1 MTPTRISKIARLP
14 HPIREQLNHRL
25 QNGELGRTI
34 LPWINSLPETKRIT
48 AELFGGALITHQNLS
63 DWRRTGYQDW
73 LLQQQRLQWFET
85 LTEQEK
91 EINQHDNSTDTFE
104 AMSNYFIFELGQAIT
119 TLREIKNSTDRLN
132 RLETLTREFARLQNA
147 FNWSR
152 RVQLEFAKHNDSGT
166 GVPPVS
172 PELHEPAETIVET
185 EEIPAPETAPHLGAP
200 ASRRQS
206 AAGILPAEKHLD
218 PSALQDA
225 PRTLEAENLRASV
238 PDCGSPLPLSDVNF
252 STPKPVNS
260 QTQTR
265 CQPIPAPAP
274 ATPPLLNSQ
283 TLNLFN
289 SSTHYWPTRGRR
301 FICIE
306 G

>member
-1 MTPTRISKIARLP
+1 M
-14 HPIREQLNHRL
+14 
-25 QNGELGRTI
+25 
-34 LPWINSLPETKRIT
+34 
-48 AELFGGALITHQNLS
+48 AELFDGKSITHQNLS

-73 LLQQQRLQWFET
+73 LLQQQRLQWFQT

-152 RVQLEFAKHNDSGT
+152 RVQLEFAKHNDSDT

-172 PELHEPAETIVET
+172 PELPETNEPVLET
-185 EEIPAPETAPHLGAP
+185 EEMPAPETAPHLGAP

-218 PSALQDA
+218 PSALPDA
-225 PRTLEAENLRASV
+225 PRNSEAQDQRASV
-238 PDCGSPLPLSDVNF
+238 PDCGSPLPLSDVNSTAQRSEAEAASTPNLVNS
-252 STPKPVNS
+252 STPKPLNS
-260 QTQTR
+260 QTPSNFG
-265 CQPIPAPAP
+265 PIPAPAP